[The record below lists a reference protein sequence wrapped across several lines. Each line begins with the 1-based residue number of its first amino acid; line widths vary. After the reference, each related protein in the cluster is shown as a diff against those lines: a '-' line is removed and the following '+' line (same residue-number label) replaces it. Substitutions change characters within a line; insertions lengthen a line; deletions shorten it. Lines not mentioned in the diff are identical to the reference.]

1 MIGGIQKQRLGRTV
15 DDILFYIVVCY
26 DNRIKYSDDDV
37 DIFWNITKNS
47 QMLSKVS
54 QVSSIVNS

>member
-54 QVSSIVNS
+54 QVSSIVYS

>member
-15 DDILFYIVVCY
+15 DDILVVCY
-26 DNRIKYSDDDV
+26 DNRIKYSDDGV